1 MLPVSCWF
9 LLPSERRR
17 CIPPKC
23 CRTSA
28 ELHSIASW
36 KIIASSSQLK
46 CNFHSVLLFAGKNV
60 KSPQAEEIV
69 YTIKERQYVEAIEK
83 AYHFAS
89 ITLLE
94 LLMQEN
100 DLMGRLRYVMHCISL
115 KLN

>member
-1 MLPVSCWF
+1 
-9 LLPSERRR
+9 
-17 CIPPKC
+17 
-23 CRTSA
+23 
-28 ELHSIASW
+28 
-36 KIIASSSQLK
+36 
-46 CNFHSVLLFAGKNV
+46 V

-100 DLMGRLRYVMHCISL
+100 DLMGRLRYVMHYISL
-115 KLN
+115 YVKNVYRTAL